1 MWSEPETESHNT
13 WVAFGEG
20 GEREVVI
27 ARLKRRRH
35 RAALLLLALIPAALG
50 LDVWQRSSQLGG
62 ERMWLDNVVCASA
75 LPFQGALVSAMRWA
89 EHQWQVLCHG
99 RELRRENQ
107 RLTAEVGELHSRL
120 THLEEAYAQLARER
134 AVRSSY
140 PTMIRQGCVARVVAT
155 GSGGWLSYLVVSS
168 GSGAGVRV
176 KDVALTAD
184 GVVGQVYAV
193 TSDSARV
200 VPITDPSAKVAAL
213 LKDSRETGI
222 LVGTGGPRCELRFL
236 APNAQVR
243 PGAVVLT
250 AGTGGV
256 FPKGLPLGRVVSVGP
271 EPHGVGKRAMVEP
284 AAEFRKLEEVLLVRA
299 AAP

>member
-1 MWSEPETESHNT
+1 LF
-13 WVAFGEG
+13 VG
-20 GEREVVI
+20 
-27 ARLKRRRH
+27 
-35 RAALLLLALIPAALG
+35 LILTALG
-50 LDVWQRSSQLGG
+50 LDAWQRSSLHAGD
-62 ERMWLDNVVCASA
+62 RMWLDNVVCASA
-75 LPFQGALVSAMRWA
+75 LPFQGALVAGMRWG
-89 EHQWQVLCHG
+89 ERQWQVLAQG
-99 RELRRENQ
+99 RELRRENE
-107 RLTAEVGELHSRL
+107 RLSAEVGELHARL
-120 THLEEAYAQLARER
+120 MQLEEGYAQMARES
-134 AVRSSY
+134 AVRGRY
-140 PTMIRQGCVARVVAT
+140 PATTRQGRVARVVAA
-155 GSGGWLSYLVVSS
+155 GSGGWLSYLVV
-168 GSGAGVRV
+168 GAGTEAGVRV

-236 APNAQVR
+236 APNAQVK

-271 EPHGVGKRAMVEP
+271 EPHGVGKRAVVEP
-284 AAEFRKLEEVLLVRA
+284 AVEFRKLEEVLLVHA
-299 AAP
+299 AAPR